1 MTVFDRCNII
11 ARDRRDISPP
21 YGYITAPSTQNT
33 APYGLIVLNSRLTK
47 EPGVPAKSFALG
59 RRGTLLQHLMMAVM
73 LILRLSD
80 RRYLS
85 IP

>member
-47 EPGVPAKSFALG
+47 EPGVPAKVL
-59 RRGTLLQHLMMAVM
+59 
-73 LILRLSD
+73 
-80 RRYLS
+80 
-85 IP
+85 P